1 MICTRCGKLVVEDR
15 FMDWTARW
23 RCLKCG
29 HIEDSA
35 SVQSFLEH
43 QKHLTFLQKLCL
55 KSAEPNSF
63 DEQIYVGSESSV
75 GPRPPAVHSTDTLHH
90 NSKRNG

>member
-43 QKHLTFLQKLCL
+43 QKHLTFLQQLCL

-63 DEQIYVGSESSV
+63 D
-75 GPRPPAVHSTDTLHH
+75 PRPPAVHSTDTLHH